1 MNTQILQAQLSV
13 EDILKKWPAAYTVFN
28 NRSTA
33 CVGCML
39 QRFCTLQDVAE
50 TYSIPLQD
58 LRMDLENSING
69 NPRK

>member
-13 EDILKKWPAAYTVFN
+13 EEILKKWPAAYMVFN
-28 NRSTA
+28 NHNTA

-39 QRFCTLQDVAE
+39 QRFCTLQEVAE

-69 NPRK
+69 NPRR